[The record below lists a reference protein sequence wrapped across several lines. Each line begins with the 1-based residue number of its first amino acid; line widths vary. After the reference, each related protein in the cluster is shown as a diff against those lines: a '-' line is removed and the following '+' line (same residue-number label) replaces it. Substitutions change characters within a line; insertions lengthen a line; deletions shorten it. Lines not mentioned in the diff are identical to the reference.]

1 MLDWY
6 PRVWRTS
13 HLDTGGPGST
23 YRLLVLGNAVAV
35 YKILYTMF
43 LILLENITKSILFQ
57 DEKTR
62 GACVTAAIEATAKD
76 FQFKSIEALSQ
87 N

>member
-13 HLDTGGPGST
+13 YLDTGGPGST

-35 YKILYTMF
+35 YKILYIMF
-43 LILLENITKSILFQ
+43 LILLENITKSILF
-57 DEKTR
+57 
-62 GACVTAAIEATAKD
+62 
-76 FQFKSIEALSQ
+76 
-87 N
+87 

>member
-1 MLDWY
+1 
-6 PRVWRTS
+6 
-13 HLDTGGPGST
+13 
-23 YRLLVLGNAVAV
+23 
-35 YKILYTMF
+35 MF
-43 LILLENITKSILFQ
+43 LILLENITKSILFL

-62 GACVTAAIEATAKD
+62 GACGTAAIEATGKD